1 MDEYPIV
8 GEDMRKEVDVFAPD
22 LTVVLGI
29 CHGYP
34 GLDENCLLVTD
45 QPREL
50 RNYLQQGLAAVGEA
64 GSHGMVMGVRN
75 IVTLE
80 TAQTLRELLP

>member
-1 MDEYPIV
+1 MHETV
-8 GEDMRKEVDVFAPD
+8 KGFSPD

-34 GLDENCLLVTD
+34 GLDESCVLVTD

-50 RNYLQQGLAAVGEA
+50 SNYLEQGFTAVGEV
-64 GSHGMVMGVRN
+64 GSHGLVMGAKG
-75 IVTLE
+75 IITLE
-80 TAQTLRELLP
+80 TAQTLRELI